1 MAAGGETAAPSG
13 AVTLHPVRGAVSAGH
28 GATGR
33 RDRNGRCKPGFHA
46 SDRSVSPKPR
56 QRVRRSLAG
65 APAAARRSRARRPDA
80 VRQPGAE
87 GARAT
92 GSRLTYCFTLIKP
105 AIPLAV
111 AYRDRRCRQRRGL
124 KLPGQREPG
133 VSPGTRSGQQQ
144 AGNMMKV
151 SPDHPDRTYDTTAT
165 GKPGLQRRRRCFPLF
180 RQAQACQGFFAR
192 ADRQPPCC
200 PYSFR
205 RHASVVRRP
214 VRHAS
219 SA

>member
-1 MAAGGETAAPSG
+1 MSRDPLQRREARFAKRRCALQSGSLTAGLQGAQATA
-13 AVTLHPVRGAVSAGH
+13 RQR
-28 GATGR
+28 R
-33 RDRNGRCKPGFHA
+33 RDRNGRCRPGFHA

-111 AYRDRRCRQRRGL
+111 AYRDRRRWQRRGL

-133 VSPGTRSGQQQ
+133 VSPGK
-144 AGNMMKV
+144 A
-151 SPDHPDRTYDTTAT
+151 P
-165 GKPGLQRRRRCFPLF
+165 
-180 RQAQACQGFFAR
+180 
-192 ADRQPPCC
+192 
-200 PYSFR
+200 
-205 RHASVVRRP
+205 
-214 VRHAS
+214 
-219 SA
+219 